1 MKLDTNRALILMTF
15 VISARASSFM
25 FSKLCLVSMTSY
37 SLLAL
42 RFSTASVLL
51 LLLFH
56 RRLIP
61 AMNWQN
67 IRSGIVIGT
76 VFYFVLASEL
86 AGLKTSTAS
95 TSAFIENLAIVI
107 VPFFECILM
116 RRYPEKK
123 SILSAIL
130 AVCGVGALTMVGNRI
145 GFSVGECF
153 LFAAAFLYAVGIIV
167 TDRLAKSG
175 DSFAIGF
182 VQVTTTGVLAWVNT
196 GITDSFTMPA
206 SASQWVMILV
216 LAVVCTGFGFTL
228 QPVAQAHMSAET
240 ASSFCALAPL
250 IASLLSCIFLKD
262 PVTVYSL
269 IGAVLILLSLAI
281 QTNLVKLPANLSGKF
296 SGTILANLSLKA
308 PWNMHADGI
317 QDVQHKS
324 VS

>member
-1 MKLDTNRALILMTF
+1 MISTGRFSEGKKECKTMKLDSNKAIILMAF

-42 RFSTASVLL
+42 RFSTAAILL

-67 IRSGIVIGT
+67 IRSGIIIGT
-76 VFYFVLASEL
+76 VFYFVMVAEL
-86 AGLKTSTAS
+86 AGLRTSTAS
-95 TSAFIENLAIVI
+95 MSAFIENLAIVI

-116 RRYPEKK
+116 RKYPEKK
-123 SILSAIL
+123 SILSACL
-130 AVCGVGALTMVGNRI
+130 AVCGVGALTMLGNQL

-153 LFAAAFLYAVGIIV
+153 LLAAAFLYAVAIIV

-182 VQVTTTGVLAWVNT
+182 VQVATIGILGWMNVIFTGN
-196 GITDSFTMPA
+196 FTMPT
-206 SASQWVMILV
+206 SSSQWLMILV

-240 ASSFCALAPL
+240 ASSFCSLAPL
-250 IASLLSCIFLKD
+250 IAALLSCIFLKD
-262 PVTVYSL
+262 PVTVHSL
-269 IGAVLILLSLAI
+269 IGAFLILLSLAI
-281 QTNLVKLPANLSGKF
+281 QTNLVKLPTKKYPPYWTN
-296 SGTILANLSLKA
+296 
-308 PWNMHADGI
+308 
-317 QDVQHKS
+317 Q
-324 VS
+324 